1 MYGAATI
8 VTAPLIIITMHRENF
23 TAYETMP
30 EDLAIYLSQ
39 NGPHFNKY
47 ACEFAVSNMYKKSS
61 SGEEEEITPYEKK
74 QVDEL
79 LAKYDIKIKNNHL
92 CDATYVSNM
101 CKADYL
107 GDSVPTEQ
115 YLARYIKN
123 TLDDPDGAEG
133 LTFNRW
139 IADMKWLGIP
149 IPWDEFL

>member
-1 MYGAATI
+1 
-8 VTAPLIIITMHRENF
+8 MHRENL

-39 NGPHFNKY
+39 NGPHFNRY

-61 SGEEEEITPYEKK
+61 SGEEEKITPYEKK
-74 QVDEL
+74 QIDEL
-79 LAKYDIKIKNNHL
+79 LTRYGIKIKNNYLH
-92 CDATYVSNM
+92 DATYVANM

-107 GDSVPTEQ
+107 GSSVPTEQ
-115 YLARYIKN
+115 HLARYIKD
-123 TLDDPDGAEG
+123 TLDDPDGVEG

-139 IADMKWLGIP
+139 ISDMKWLGIP